1 MSFLNRIGGKSSG
14 HEKLFFMW
22 LIANIT
28 SDSAIVTDVKQILSS
43 TISGQLGKLPSSTIP
58 TIM

>member
-28 SDSAIVTDVKQILSS
+28 SDSAIVTDVKQILSL
-43 TISGQLGKLPSSTIP
+43 TISGQLGESK
-58 TIM
+58 